1 MFGRKNLKQ
10 EGGADSTN
18 LQGQNVVINNGIN
31 YNDAKEIA
39 LDVFKANFLELSQS
53 AALIAKKRAEELID
67 EFLKRLIE
75 KDPTKINKIQ
85 DPDIQYAI
93 FTAQK
98 EYAKSGEKN
107 LEEMLIDILI
117 RRVEE
122 DSQSLK
128 KIVLNESLE
137 ILPKL
142 TDEQLDILTI
152 VFLIHETQNNNIT
165 DQLSFKTYLETYF
178 LPFVEQLTKNNSV
191 YKHLEYTGCCGSFG
205 IPDDNFSNL
214 LMQRYKGL
222 FSNGFEKS
230 VFEQITNGDEKF
242 NSLITNCVNNTALYQ
257 FNAMNEEV
265 LEKRINDLGLNIS
278 HLISFKSLFNGSTMN
293 IDQSTKHLIDLEPKL
308 EKLIEIWKESYI
320 CTMNVTSV
328 GIMLAIIN
336 FKRKTGIN
344 IDSNIWI
351 K

>member
-1 MFGRKNLKQ
+1 MFGKKNLKQ
-10 EGGADSTN
+10 EGGSDSTN

-31 YNDAKEIA
+31 YSDAKEIA
-39 LDVFKANFLELSQS
+39 LDVFKSNFLELSQS
-53 AALIAKKRAEELID
+53 AAFIAKQRAEELID
-67 EFLKRLIE
+67 DFLKRIIDR
-75 KDPTKINKIQ
+75 DPLKINKIQ

-122 DSQSLK
+122 NSQSLK

-142 TDEQLDILTI
+142 TNEQLDILTI
-152 VFLIHETQNNNIT
+152 VFLIHETQNNQIT
-165 DQLSFKTYLETYF
+165 DRLTFKNYLEIYF
-178 LPFVEQLTKNNSV
+178 SPFVEQITPNNAV

-205 IPDDNFSNL
+205 IPDDNFANL
-214 LMQRYKGL
+214 LLNKYKGL

-230 VFEQITNGDEKF
+230 IFEQITNGDEKY
-242 NSLITNCVNNTALYQ
+242 NSLIINCVNNPTLYQ
-257 FNAMNEEV
+257 FNAMDEIA
-265 LEKRINDLGLNIS
+265 LEKRLNELEPNNI
-278 HLISFKSLFNGSTMN
+278 HLSSFKSLLNESTMN
-293 IDQSTKHLIDLEPKL
+293 IDQATKLVIELEPKL
-308 EKLIEIWKESYI
+308 EILIKVWKESYL
-320 CTMNVTSV
+320 CTMNTTSV
-328 GIMLAIIN
+328 GIMLAIVN
-336 FKRKTGIN
+336 LKRKTGLD
-344 IDSNIWI
+344 IDANIWI

>member
-1 MFGRKNLKQ
+1 MFGKKNLKQ

-31 YNDAKEIA
+31 YSDAREIA
-39 LDVFKANFLELSQS
+39 LDVFKSNFLELSQS
-53 AALIAKKRAEELID
+53 AAFIAKQRAEELID
-67 EFLKRLIE
+67 EFLKRINE
-75 KDPTKINKIQ
+75 KDPSKINKIQ
-85 DPDIQYAI
+85 DPDIQHAI

-98 EYAKSGEKN
+98 EYARSGEKD
-107 LEEMLIDILI
+107 LEEMLIDILL
-117 RRVEE
+117 RRVDE

-142 TDEQLDILTI
+142 TNEQLDILTV
-152 VFLIHETQNNNIT
+152 VFLIHETQNYQIT
-165 DQLSFKTYLETYF
+165 DKLTFKNYLKQYF
-178 LPFVEQLTKNNSV
+178 SPFIDKLTPINTV

-214 LMQRYKGL
+214 LLQRYTGI

-230 VFEQITNGDEKF
+230 KYEQITNDNEIY
-242 NSLITNCVNNTALYQ
+242 NQLIIASINNPSLYQ
-257 FNAMNEEV
+257 FNAMDENV
-265 LEKRINDLGLNIS
+265 LEKKINELGINQ
-278 HLISFKSLFNGSTMN
+278 HVNSFKSLFKNSTMSIEQAN
-293 IDQSTKHLIDLEPKL
+293 KYLIELEPKM
-308 EKLIEIWKESYI
+308 ENLIKIWKESYI
-320 CTMNVTSV
+320 CTMNVTTV

-336 FKRKTGIN
+336 FKRKTGIDIN
-344 IDSNIWI
+344 VDIWI

>member
-10 EGGADSTN
+10 EGGTDSTN

-31 YNDAKEIA
+31 YSDAREIA
-39 LDVFKANFLELSQS
+39 LDVFKSNFLELSQS
-53 AALIAKKRAEELID
+53 ASLIAKQRAEELVD
-67 EFLKRLIE
+67 EFLKRIME
-75 KDPTKINKIQ
+75 KDPEKINKIQ

-98 EYAKSGEKN
+98 EYARSGEKN
-107 LEEMLIDILI
+107 LEEMLIDILL
-117 RRVEE
+117 RRVDEN
-122 DSQSLK
+122 SQSLK

-142 TDEQLDILTI
+142 TNEQLDILTI
-152 VFLIHETQNNNIT
+152 VFLINETHNYDIVDRLT
-165 DQLSFKTYLETYF
+165 FKNYLENYF
-178 LPFVEQLTKNNSV
+178 CPFIDQLTKNNSV

-214 LMQRYKGL
+214 LLNKYKGI

-230 VFEQITNGDEKF
+230 VFEEITKCDEAY
-242 NSLITNCVNNTALYQ
+242 NSIIINCINNASLYQ
-257 FNAMNEEV
+257 FNAMNESI
-265 LEKRINDLGLNIS
+265 LEKKTNDIKMNNNNIQ
-278 HLISFKSLFNGSTMN
+278 SFKSLFNDSTMSWQQAN
-293 IDQSTKHLIDLEPKL
+293 KYLIELEPKL
-308 EKLIEIWKESYI
+308 ETLINLWKESYI

-328 GIMLAIIN
+328 GIMLAVTN
-336 FKRKTGIN
+336 LKRKTGIDIN
-344 IDSNIWI
+344 VDIWI